1 MLTKAEHEALARQDE
16 LQRRTSQRK
25 LLRTQLQTVLARMK
39 NEGML
44 LDEELTPEDAT
55 AHSKAIDSVK
65 AQEDAWEH
73 AIYGYW
79 GRLWRALLG
88 Q

>member
-1 MLTKAEHEALARQDE
+1 VLTKAEHQAMARADE
-16 LQRRTSQRK
+16 LERRASRRT
-25 LLRTQLQTVLARMK
+25 LLRSQLKNVLARMK